1 MIKLL
6 FDMDFCCARW
16 MFDMDFSWDTALQQ
30 KSDVKNSPKTQPCNN
45 KSSSKT
51 QPCNNKSRMKQQKF
65 IPPQTQREN
74 IMICTPHLVNS
85 WAPVWALFLPCLILW
100 FYMLFCILSFYL
112 RFFFDF
118 YVIKT
123 LCNQKLFVWFLC
135 DSFVWFLLLVF
146 FICIFCFLPIFVT
159 GFSFCHMNLE
169 KAGFNWRPRGHLAS
183 VCFIWYIISSNGENV
198 QNRSKQPV
206 KMNTLWYLR
215 GPLRKGSW
223 RSFFIK
229 WPVWAF
235 TCFHQKTPCF
245 YE

>member
-51 QPCNNKSRMKQQKF
+51 QPCNNSRMKQQKF

-100 FYMLFCILSFYL
+100 FYMLFCILSCFVLFCILSFYL

-123 LCNQKLFVWFLC
+123 LCNQKLFL
-135 DSFVWFLLLVF
+135 WFLLLVLL
-146 FICIFCFLPIFVT
+146 CMFCFLPILSLASLFVT
-159 GFSFCHMNLE
+159 WTWRKLDLIGGLE
-169 KAGFNWRPRGHLAS
+169 ATWPQFVLIQFYLVYHLEQWRERAKQIKTAS
-183 VCFIWYIISSNGENV
+183 KNEY
-198 QNRSKQPV
+198 
-206 KMNTLWYLR
+206 
-215 GPLRKGSW
+215 PLVLEG
-223 RSFFIK
+223 
-229 WPVWAF
+229 
-235 TCFHQKTPCF
+235 TP
-245 YE
+245 